1 MNILRCIAIACALSC
16 WLYAQNPVAMGEPF
30 IREVSS
36 SSQYSCGFAE
46 LCLSS
51 SSDSIRHGPPPS
63 YSFVYLESSTSIAI
77 SQKLL
82 MQTHIAMQNGMIRA
96 STSVKGIKTIRLFSL
111 NGQLLF
117 ETSMDGSE
125 LQFPWPHHLGKQ
137 KAFLSITR
145 GKDVLYM
152 GTVDGR

>member
-1 MNILRCIAIACALSC
+1 
-16 WLYAQNPVAMGEPF
+16 
-30 IREVSS
+30 
-36 SSQYSCGFAE
+36 
-46 LCLSS
+46 
-51 SSDSIRHGPPPS
+51 
-63 YSFVYLESSTSIAI
+63 
-77 SQKLL
+77 

-125 LQFPWPHHLGKQ
+125 LQFPWPRHLGKQ
-137 KAFLSITR
+137 KAALSITR

-152 GTVDGR
+152 GTIDGR